1 MYCYILFDN
10 FTKSLIAVY
19 DDEKKINE
27 DLNKLVLKD
36 MDAEILLLHH
46 KILDEVNHDKRQLLM
61 MTLDNI
67 EVQKALDKGKKTMY
81 YKNGDVIQR
90 YLKYSKEMN
99 KISSN
104 IFFHFDA
111 KVGI

>member
-1 MYCYILFDN
+1 MYCFILWDN

-36 MDAEILLLHH
+36 MDDEILMLRH

-67 EVQKALDKGKKTMY
+67 EVQKGIDKGKKTMY
-81 YKNGDVIQR
+81 YKNGDVITR

-104 IFFHFDA
+104 IFFYFDA
-111 KVGI
+111 KVGN

>member
-1 MYCYILFDN
+1 MNCFILFDN

-27 DLNKLVLKD
+27 DLNKLVLSD
-36 MDAEILLLHH
+36 MNDEILLLRH
-46 KILDEVNHDKRQLLM
+46 KILDEVIHEKRQLLM

-67 EVQKALDKGKKTMY
+67 EVQKSLDKNKKTMY

-104 IFFHFDA
+104 IFFSF
-111 KVGI
+111 

>member
-1 MYCYILFDN
+1 MNCFILFDN

-27 DLNKLVLKD
+27 DLNKLILKD
-36 MDAEILLLHH
+36 MDDEILLLRH
-46 KILDEVNHDKRQLLM
+46 KILDEVNHNKRQELM
-61 MTLDNI
+61 MVLDNI
-67 EVQKALDKGKKTMY
+67 EVQKGIDKNKKTMY

-104 IFFHFDA
+104 IFFSF
-111 KVGI
+111 